1 MDTYINEDHIQIK
14 NFTGSNS
21 YLNIDN
27 NSLIEYI
34 DDDYIEN
41 LK

>member
-1 MDTYINEDHIQIK
+1 MDNYINEDHIQIK
-14 NFTGSNS
+14 NITGSNR